1 MECACFS
8 WIYHN
13 NKNNEENTMLA
24 KITVADY
31 MTKKVVTLNKETSV
45 IDAVKK
51 LLDSKITCAPVV
63 DAQGHLLGVFSEK
76 DSIKVFL
83 KSVYNQD
90 MGGKVGDYMTA
101 GVISVDAD
109 SSIVEL
115 AEKFDHSSVRSFP
128 VFDDGAFVGI
138 ISRTDV
144 LKALISLK

>member
-1 MECACFS
+1 
-8 WIYHN
+8 
-13 NKNNEENTMLA
+13 MLA

-31 MTKKVVTLNKETSV
+31 MSKRIITVTKETHV

-51 LLDSKITCAPVV
+51 LLDNKVTSAPVV
-63 DAQGHLLGVFSEK
+63 DEQGRLIGLFSEK

-83 KSVYNQD
+83 ESVYNQG
-90 MGGKVGDYMTA
+90 MSGKVGDHMTM
-101 GVISVDAD
+101 GTISVDAD

-128 VFDDGAFVGI
+128 VFDDGKFVGM

>member
-1 MECACFS
+1 
-8 WIYHN
+8 
-13 NKNNEENTMLA
+13 MLA

-31 MTKKVVTLNKETSV
+31 MTKRVVSLSKDNLV
-45 IDAVKK
+45 IDAIKK
-51 LLDSKITCAPVV
+51 LLDHKITCAPVM
-63 DAQGHLLGVFSEK
+63 DEQGHLLGVFSEK

-109 SSIVEL
+109 ASIVEL

-128 VFDDGAFVGI
+128 VFDDGKFVGI

-144 LKALISLK
+144 LKALITLK

>member
-1 MECACFS
+1 
-8 WIYHN
+8 
-13 NKNNEENTMLA
+13 MLT

-31 MTKKVVTLNKETSV
+31 MTTRVVTLTKDTSV
-45 IDAVKK
+45 IDAIKK

-63 DAQGHLLGVFSEK
+63 DEQDRLLGLFSEK

-83 KSVYNQD
+83 ESVYNQS
-90 MGGKVGDYMTA
+90 MCGKVGDYMTA

-115 AEKFDHSSVRSFP
+115 AEKFEHSSVRSFP
-128 VFDDGAFVGI
+128 VFDEGKFVGI

-144 LKALISLK
+144 LKALITLK

>member
-1 MECACFS
+1 
-8 WIYHN
+8 
-13 NKNNEENTMLA
+13 MLA

-31 MTKKVVTLNKETSV
+31 MTQRVVTLSKDNLV
-45 IDAVKK
+45 IDAIKK
-51 LLDSKITCAPVV
+51 LLDHKITCAPVI
-63 DAQGHLLGVFSEK
+63 DEQGHLIGVFSEK

-109 SSIVEL
+109 ASIVEL
-115 AEKFDHSSVRSFP
+115 AEKFEHSSVRSFP
-128 VFDDGAFVGI
+128 VFDDGKFVGI

-144 LKALISLK
+144 LKALITLK

>member
-1 MECACFS
+1 
-8 WIYHN
+8 
-13 NKNNEENTMLA
+13 MLA

-31 MTKKVVTLNKETSV
+31 MTKRVVTLSKDSLV
-45 IDAVKK
+45 IDAIKT
-51 LLDSKITCAPVV
+51 LLDHKITCAPVM

-109 SSIVEL
+109 ASIVEL
-115 AEKFDHSSVRSFP
+115 AEKFDQSSVRSFP
-128 VFDDGAFVGI
+128 VFDDGKFVGI

-144 LKALISLK
+144 LKALITLK